1 MADASPHLWFDGHT
15 SLKALLVL
23 GNVFFNFRFIPPC
36 LRSYIN
42 AIVYAKK
49 TCSLYL
55 IIWDTVYPLWILKHP
70 LKVKKTCFSRHVAA
84 QHFLL
89 DFQDAFNLGKG
100 SHN

>member
-1 MADASPHLWFDGHT
+1 MHGRCISPFVVRWAHKLEGT
-15 SLKALLVL
+15 TRIGKC
-23 GNVFFNFRFIPPC
+23 FFNFRFIPPC

-70 LKVKKTCFSRHVAA
+70 LKVKKNM
-84 QHFLL
+84 FL
-89 DFQDAFNLGKG
+89 
-100 SHN
+100 

>member
-23 GNVFFNFRFIPPC
+23 GNVFLISV
-36 LRSYIN
+36 SYLH
-42 AIVYAKK
+42 AYVATLMLLFMQKK

-70 LKVKKTCFSRHVAA
+70 LKVKKNM
-84 QHFLL
+84 FL
-89 DFQDAFNLGKG
+89 
-100 SHN
+100 